1 MKFSIGEYAI
11 IINHCYSVD
20 EIVSVEEI
28 FDEQADGYSLFERQV
43 TYNRI
48 ERRKTIIKKI

>member
-1 MKFSIGEYAI
+1 MKFSIGEYAT

-28 FDEQADGYSLFERQV
+28 FDEQADDYSIFERQV